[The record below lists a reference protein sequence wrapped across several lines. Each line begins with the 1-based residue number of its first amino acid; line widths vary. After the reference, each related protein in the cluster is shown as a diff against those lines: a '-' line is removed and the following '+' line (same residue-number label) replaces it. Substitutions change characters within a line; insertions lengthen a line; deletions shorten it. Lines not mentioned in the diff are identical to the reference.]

1 MGTNAPRKPGLS
13 IESADGL
20 ERYARLAAT
29 ITMVA
34 TGLFF
39 LVWPPTSSHL
49 LWGANVAPYA
59 WGTFMIVGG
68 ILASWGAVSRV
79 LQVEHTGQ
87 FILTLVMGFYTLNQT
102 MVMFSAPVTLTRAGS
117 TSILLSFTFFA
128 LSRYFQLG
136 GKLARVHEDRALEG
150 R

>member
-1 MGTNAPRKPGLS
+1 MGMNAPRRPGLTA
-13 IESADGL
+13 ESAENL

-29 ITMVA
+29 VTMVA

-39 LVWPPTSSHL
+39 LVWPPTSSHA
-49 LWGANVAPYA
+49 LWGAYAAPYA

-68 ILASWGAVSRV
+68 ALASWGAVSRV

-102 MVMFSAPVTLTRAGS
+102 MVMFSTPVTLTRAGS

>member
-1 MGTNAPRKPGLS
+1 MGTNAPRKPGLTA
-13 IESADGL
+13 ESAESL

-29 ITMVA
+29 VTMVA

-59 WGTFMIVGG
+59 WGTFMIIGG